1 MKRFRILCLAFLFL
15 FVYGCAAEKQAP
27 IVPTP
32 EPVSAADLLAD
43 ALMHYEAGDYEEA
56 IIAYMSVIEIEPK
69 NFDAQLGLGKAY
81 RGAGRTEEAIE
92 ALLTAQE
99 LDQENT
105 EVVYELGYT
114 YLADEQW
121 ENAQALTQPL
131 WQEGDADAG
140 LLLLM
145 SLAGQEKIEE
155 VQALMQDEAMAAKLQ
170 SLSDEDSLYM
180 GELDENGQRSGK
192 GVALYSGGYV
202 YAGNYVAGAR
212 SGQGIWYYY
221 DGKNYFTGMWENDA
235 PNGYGEII
243 RPDQIIRGQYKE
255 GLENGQMSISGKYC
269 WEEHPF
275 SSDNGIRQI
284 VSDYDDHS
292 RFAACDH
299 GVYNNDALFIG
310 WSIEKDKKEFLW
322 GVMPWGEYS

>member
-15 FVYGCAAEKQAP
+15 FVCGCAAEKQAP

-99 LDQENT
+99 LSQSNT
-105 EVVYELGYT
+105 EVAYELGYT
-114 YLADEQW
+114 YLTDRQW
-121 ENAQALTQPL
+121 ENAQTITESL

-155 VQALMQDEAMAAKLQ
+155 VQALMQDEAMATNLAEPL
-170 SLSDEDSLYM
+170 
-180 GELDENGQRSGK
+180 R
-192 GVALYSGGYV
+192 
-202 YAGNYVAGAR
+202 
-212 SGQGIWYYY
+212 
-221 DGKNYFTGMWENDA
+221 
-235 PNGYGEII
+235 
-243 RPDQIIRGQYKE
+243 
-255 GLENGQMSISGKYC
+255 
-269 WEEHPF
+269 
-275 SSDNGIRQI
+275 
-284 VSDYDDHS
+284 
-292 RFAACDH
+292 
-299 GVYNNDALFIG
+299 
-310 WSIEKDKKEFLW
+310 
-322 GVMPWGEYS
+322 